1 MFSAGCFSVNKVLH
15 SVDSITGTKCTGAN
29 TRLPPCGRTCPVDT
43 SVVIFNFVRA
53 DVFAGEKSAR
63 AASARPL
70 APISKDKTTMTRWTI
85 TILTALLLLF
95 GQYSNGQTKDEKKDS
110 ILIKNIGTFQFLGD
124 LGMFGG
130 NYERIFTR
138 KTLIN
143 FSFRNGIGIIPG
155 DIESNISNV
164 LITMTGMNLLVGKKI
179 ALETGVYPGFWFS
192 KTTYFVA
199 TVDIGVRYQ
208 NRNGGF
214 FYRLAFNPIIY
225 PTDKST
231 DKISIIP
238 FTFSF
243 GKCF

>member
-1 MFSAGCFSVNKVLH
+1 
-15 SVDSITGTKCTGAN
+15 
-29 TRLPPCGRTCPVDT
+29 
-43 SVVIFNFVRA
+43 
-53 DVFAGEKSAR
+53 
-63 AASARPL
+63 
-70 APISKDKTTMTRWTI
+70 MTRWTI

-199 TVDIGVRYQ
+199 TADIGVRYQ